1 MISERQRS
9 IIKLLRLTDFSVSSL
24 AHKLNVSER
33 TINREIK
40 VINSLLG
47 SIAQITNNGICHL
60 NVHSS
65 LKLFQFLGQGVP
77 NRIKF
82 LYILLLHNNLSLDD
96 VADKLYISKAKIRE
110 YINLENDELKNIVSI
125 KIKQGTGLILQSDKF
140 TRIDLLA
147 NLLLNYPEILE
158 KSPSI
163 FYDLASQYID
173 VAEKYISRDEI
184 IQQKIA
190 CSLLSLSKNEIT
202 DYCEY
207 KLDLLNKALSQKE
220 HFQNYLIRLFVN
232 NGFEIPNEKLMGMM
246 ISHIIREVI
255 YPNLMLK
262 NKSDLENYLKQQPV
276 AFDMA
281 KKISLQLMKNLSNVY
296 VNAYYLA
303 LYIMLVLSS
312 NDTSIYKIILVS
324 RRRSIS
330 SINKYIIEDQI
341 KGSSV
346 YIVHDMKDFDQIS
359 GKFAIVLDS
368 ELVEDKTF
376 PVETADLVISSL
388 ITSTDIKNLLKIL
401 RRKTFDQ
408 LVINMKKNRNFP
420 IDNFST
426 DFFDALNSFLIT
438 LQNLGMITGIEKNDL
453 INREKAGNQLIIND
467 VSLPHMISST
477 KKGFHLY
484 QATLSTPVTVDGQF
498 ISKIIVVIIG
508 INVASKS
515 EIFKYLYEFISKG
528 A

>member
-184 IQQKIA
+184 IQ
-190 CSLLSLSKNEIT
+190 
-202 DYCEY
+202 
-207 KLDLLNKALSQKE
+207 
-220 HFQNYLIRLFVN
+220 
-232 NGFEIPNEKLMGMM
+232 
-246 ISHIIREVI
+246 
-255 YPNLMLK
+255 
-262 NKSDLENYLKQQPV
+262 
-276 AFDMA
+276 
-281 KKISLQLMKNLSNVY
+281 
-296 VNAYYLA
+296 
-303 LYIMLVLSS
+303 
-312 NDTSIYKIILVS
+312 
-324 RRRSIS
+324 
-330 SINKYIIEDQI
+330 
-341 KGSSV
+341 
-346 YIVHDMKDFDQIS
+346 
-359 GKFAIVLDS
+359 
-368 ELVEDKTF
+368 
-376 PVETADLVISSL
+376 
-388 ITSTDIKNLLKIL
+388 
-401 RRKTFDQ
+401 
-408 LVINMKKNRNFP
+408 
-420 IDNFST
+420 
-426 DFFDALNSFLIT
+426 
-438 LQNLGMITGIEKNDL
+438 
-453 INREKAGNQLIIND
+453 
-467 VSLPHMISST
+467 
-477 KKGFHLY
+477 
-484 QATLSTPVTVDGQF
+484 
-498 ISKIIVVIIG
+498 
-508 INVASKS
+508 
-515 EIFKYLYEFISKG
+515 
-528 A
+528 